1 MAIQKNLDLFK
12 KNTSSVS
19 QQCDVDNYFKWK
31 NVTIKHNLKERLL

>member
-19 QQCDVDNYFKWK
+19 QQYDVDKYFKWK